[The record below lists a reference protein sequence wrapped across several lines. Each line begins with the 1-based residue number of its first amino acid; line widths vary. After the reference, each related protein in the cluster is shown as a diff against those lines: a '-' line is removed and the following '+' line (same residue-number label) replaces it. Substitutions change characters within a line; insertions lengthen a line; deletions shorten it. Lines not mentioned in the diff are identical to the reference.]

1 MVTDTLSKIQERGR
15 RFSLA
20 PIEDEMRQLISRVF
34 SDSKD
39 QIWPAG
45 SLGSLDL
52 SETDNEIT
60 VRLDLPG
67 VDAKE
72 IDIQIN
78 GNLLTVAGER
88 KEEKEEKDKLY
99 HRVER
104 RYGSFSRS
112 VSLPC
117 AVDQEQVDAQYCDG
131 VLSIKL
137 PKSDIAKSRKIEI
150 KTSA

>member
-20 PIEDEMRQLISRVF
+20 PFEDEMRQLISRMF

-112 VSLPC
+112 VSLPG
-117 AVDQEQVDAQYCDG
+117 AVNQDQVDAQYRDG

-150 KTSA
+150 KS